1 MSGRGVTLLM
11 RVGYNYL
18 GASADSLFATFS
30 KVVEYLQ
37 TLNGVFLFMYI
48 LYDNVLFLLQLCTVN
63 AAFFSKTAE
72 FFLIKNT
79 QM

>member
-18 GASADSLFATFS
+18 GVCTDSLFATFS

-37 TLNGVFLFMYI
+37 MLNGVFLFMYI
-48 LYDNVLFLLQLCTVN
+48 LYDDFFLLQLCTVN

>member
-18 GASADSLFATFS
+18 GVCTFS
-30 KVVEYLQ
+30 KVVAYLQ
-37 TLNGVFLFMYI
+37 MLNGVFLFMYI
-48 LYDNVLFLLQLCTVN
+48 LYDDVLFLLQLCTVN

-72 FFLIKNT
+72 FFLIKNI

>member
-18 GASADSLFATFS
+18 GVCTDSLFATFS

-37 TLNGVFLFMYI
+37 MLNGVFLFMYI
-48 LYDNVLFLLQLCTVN
+48 LYDDFFLLQLCTVN
-63 AAFFSKTAE
+63 AVFFSKTAE
-72 FFLIKNT
+72 FFLIKST

>member
-18 GASADSLFATFS
+18 GVCTDSLFATFF

-37 TLNGVFLFMYI
+37 MLNGVFLFMYI
-48 LYDNVLFLLQLCTVN
+48 LYDNG
-63 AAFFSKTAE
+63 FFCYSYA
-72 FFLIKNT
+72 L
-79 QM
+79 

>member
-1 MSGRGVTLLM
+1 MQLVQRFILMSGRGVTLLM

-37 TLNGVFLFMYI
+37 TLNGVVLFMYI
-48 LYDNVLFLLQLCTVN
+48 LYDNVLFCYSY
-63 AAFFSKTAE
+63 A
-72 FFLIKNT
+72 
-79 QM
+79 M